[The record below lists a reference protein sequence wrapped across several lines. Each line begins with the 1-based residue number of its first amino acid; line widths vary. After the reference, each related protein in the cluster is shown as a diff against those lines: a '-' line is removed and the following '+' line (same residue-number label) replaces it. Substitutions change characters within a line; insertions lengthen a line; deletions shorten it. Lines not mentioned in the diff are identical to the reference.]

1 MTFNKL
7 NNCNEE
13 DMLTLRNND
22 LQNSKNRLG
31 NSHINPYT
39 KDLEREMIEKLEI
52 EIEHWKQE
60 VNNIIRK

>member
-22 LQNSKNRLG
+22 LQSSKNRIG
-31 NSHINPYT
+31 SKHINEPT
-39 KDLEREMIEKLEI
+39 KDLERERIEKLER
-52 EIEHWKQE
+52 EIEHWKKE
-60 VNNIIRK
+60 VYNIMNW